1 MSSHIFVSHSHQD
14 NPFCRA
20 LVEALRNAGADAWYD
35 EHNLGPGHLMREI
48 QAELQARPIFIVIL
62 SPAALAS
69 TWVEDETTWFYS
81 LYRAEPHRVI
91 VPVLAAPIQPDDIWL
106 FLRGFKRIEAGHE
119 QPYPQAEAIR
129 RTALAVGLTPKEDDP
144 MSQHYRETLATYD
157 QILAIN
163 PQDVD
168 AWFLKAAIY
177 HEMGEYERSV
187 DAWEHHLALAP
198 NTALGWWNKGCVLL
212 DLGRNDEALLDFERS
227 IALDPTP
234 PIIWGNKAL
243 ALMGLSRY
251 SEALQAMEQA
261 LSRDPHYEY
270 ALAGRVDVLIKLG
283 RPEEA
288 LAAANQWVALE
299 PQNVAALFKKAE
311 ALKALKR

>member
-20 LVEALRNAGADAWYD
+20 LVAALRNAGADAWYD

-48 QAELQARPIFIVIL
+48 QVELQARPIFIVIL
-62 SPAALAS
+62 SPAALHS
-69 TWVEDETTWFYS
+69 TWVEDEATWFYS

-91 VPVLAAPIQPDDIWL
+91 VPVLAAPIQPNDIWL
-106 FLRGFKRIEAGHE
+106 FLRGFKRIEAGNE

-129 RTALAVGLTPKEDDP
+129 RTVLAVGLTPKEDDP

-163 PQDVD
+163 PQDED
-168 AWFLKAAIY
+168 AWAGKAGTY
-177 HEMGEYERSV
+177 FDMGEYEQSV
-187 DAWEHHLALAP
+187 NAWERYLALAP
-198 NTALGWWNKGCVLL
+198 NAAWGWWNKGSALSW
-212 DLGRNDEALLDFERS
+212 LGRNDEALLDYERS
-227 IALDPTP
+227 IALDPAP
-234 PIIWGNKAL
+234 SIIWANKAL
-243 ALMGLSRY
+243 ALMILNRY
-251 SEALQAMEQA
+251 PEALQAIDQA
-261 LSRDPHYEY
+261 LNRDPKYEW
-270 ALAGRVDVLIKLG
+270 ALTNRVDVLIKLG

-288 LAAANQWVALE
+288 LAAANQWVALD
-299 PQNVAALFKKAE
+299 PQNVAALRKKAE